1 MLIKTPSATDTY
13 PQPEFGARY
22 HLFFPQVLVL
32 LCFLCYQRLGRALL
46 LQTPEINIQRQ
57 GSQRSVAIMYTVAI
71 GKPTPTQTNRP
82 LVTTRLTTRKR
93 IKIMKVIFFFS
104 TQHSLQIAL
113 IITGLRIVKIQSFI
127 YTFISLNREPTVK
140 LRTLL
145 GYTQS

>member
-1 MLIKTPSATDTY
+1 MLRHPAPQIRTRSPSLERDITSFSHKSLCSSASCAISDLVVLSSYRPQKLTY
-13 PQPEFGARY
+13 
-22 HLFFPQVLVL
+22 
-32 LCFLCYQRLGRALL
+32 
-46 LQTPEINIQRQ
+46 RQ

>member
-46 LQTPEINIQRQ
+46 LQTPEINIQTGKLEKCGYYVYSSYR
-57 GSQRSVAIMYTVAI
+57 
-71 GKPTPTQTNRP
+71 KPTPTQTNRP

-127 YTFISLNREPTVK
+127 DTFISLNREPTVK